1 MSLFQRL
8 SIGAR
13 LAAGFAAVV
22 LLAVGMALFSR
33 AQLNHASSELTLV
46 VNDRMVKV
54 QQLLK
59 LKDNA
64 QLGAQAVR
72 NAVLLDDLQA
82 ATAEKA
88 RIDGMSL
95 NNAELMQAL
104 DGTIQIG
111 RGRELLAE
119 LGAARAPYLESMK
132 QVLALGL
139 ANRDD
144 EARDLL
150 MRTLTPQQ
158 QRYFDA
164 IEALVAFQRGL
175 MTDGAQE
182 VRASADRSSTL
193 MFALAALAAA
203 LGGLIAWTV
212 GRSVVRPLQAAVKI
226 AETVAEG
233 DLSSNIVV
241 DGRDETAQLMT
252 ALKRMNANLSDL
264 VGHVRAGC
272 ESIAAGSG
280 EIAGGT
286 ADLSRRTESQA
297 SSLEQT
303 AASMEQLAGT
313 VAQNAA
319 TARQASDA
327 AATAGATASRG
338 GAAVA
343 RAVSTMEEVAASS
356 RRIADIIGTIDGIAF
371 QTNILALNAAV
382 EAARAGEQGRGFAVV
397 AGEVRN
403 LAQRCTQ
410 AAREIK
416 ALIGASTETVDA
428 GVRFVGEAGS
438 TMRQVVEEV
447 QNVARLMTQIS
458 AASAE
463 QTQGIGQVNDAV
475 TDLDRATQENS
486 ALVEE
491 NAAATDSLRQQAA
504 KLVEIAGRFQL
515 AHA

>member
-319 TARQASDA
+319 TARQAS
-327 AATAGATASRG
+327 
-338 GAAVA
+338 
-343 RAVSTMEEVAASS
+343 
-356 RRIADIIGTIDGIAF
+356 
-371 QTNILALNAAV
+371 
-382 EAARAGEQGRGFAVV
+382 
-397 AGEVRN
+397 
-403 LAQRCTQ
+403 
-410 AAREIK
+410 
-416 ALIGASTETVDA
+416 
-428 GVRFVGEAGS
+428 
-438 TMRQVVEEV
+438 
-447 QNVARLMTQIS
+447 
-458 AASAE
+458 
-463 QTQGIGQVNDAV
+463 
-475 TDLDRATQENS
+475 
-486 ALVEE
+486 
-491 NAAATDSLRQQAA
+491 
-504 KLVEIAGRFQL
+504 
-515 AHA
+515 